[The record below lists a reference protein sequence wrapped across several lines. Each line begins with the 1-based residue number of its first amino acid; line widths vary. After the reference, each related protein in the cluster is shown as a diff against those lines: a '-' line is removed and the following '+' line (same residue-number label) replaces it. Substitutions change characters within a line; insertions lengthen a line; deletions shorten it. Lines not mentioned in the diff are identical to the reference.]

1 MQHWLDNFFTP
12 VRDVLTS
19 KSLNGGKVE
28 CLGSSLLDYDETS
41 ILKFTWQLPYALY
54 QIFSNNNILNFLRS
68 CLVIFFM
75 YLIFHDWDGD
85 FYKCQ
90 LIPGQ
95 DCSCSL
101 ITKTASLRN
110 CWFDFSKRCLYRFQ
124 GRSVTACSWR
134 SLP

>member
-1 MQHWLDNFFTP
+1 MGIFTEIT

-28 CLGSSLLDYDETS
+28 YLGSSLLDYDETS

-75 YLIFHDWDGD
+75 YLIFHD
-85 FYKCQ
+85 
-90 LIPGQ
+90 
-95 DCSCSL
+95 
-101 ITKTASLRN
+101 
-110 CWFDFSKRCLYRFQ
+110 
-124 GRSVTACSWR
+124 
-134 SLP
+134 